1 MADKTYAHNQG
12 AQLGAQVPTSQW
24 PAARTPGGQGP
35 GGAGSAPMGQGTGAA
50 SLTRMPGARRRRQ
63 PELDPV
69 NQGELV
75 MVVDL

>member
-12 AQLGAQVPTSQW
+12 AQLGAPVPR
-24 PAARTPGGQGP
+24 AL
-35 GGAGSAPMGQGTGAA
+35 GAGRRLAGRDGQ
-50 SLTRMPGARRRRQ
+50 PGARRRRQ

>member
-12 AQLGAQVPTSQW
+12 AQLGDQVPR
-24 PAARTPGGQGP
+24 AL
-35 GGAGSAPMGQGTGAA
+35 GAGRRLAGRDG
-50 SLTRMPGARRRRQ
+50 RPGARRRRQ

>member
-1 MADKTYAHNQG
+1 MIKDLVLQLGIVDATVSLVWQIKLTHITRRRR
-12 AQLGAQVPTSQW
+12 LGAQVPR
-24 PAARTPGGQGP
+24 AL
-35 GGAGSAPMGQGTGAA
+35 GAGRRLAGRDG
-50 SLTRMPGARRRRQ
+50 RPGARRRRQ

>member
-1 MADKTYAHNQG
+1 MLLIYRCNKFNQD
-12 AQLGAQVPTSQW
+12 
-24 PAARTPGGQGP
+24 
-35 GGAGSAPMGQGTGAA
+35 AGRKES
-50 SLTRMPGARRRRQ
+50 RRRRQ